1 MSREPVS
8 ARGGPTTISLLSMK
22 TVSYKQQAV
31 GSDILMPT
39 PRRYRF
45 KEGLG
50 TGNLLDHFEL
60 IGMIDDVGVVQLE
73 NIAVLHCGAVY
84 RSHSE
89 GLRCSPVELPQHHL
103 SYQLIQNG
111 QAN

>member
-1 MSREPVS
+1 MVGEKDILVLSFSP
-8 ARGGPTTISLLSMK
+8 TISLLSMK

-39 PRRYRF
+39 PRRSQ

-73 NIAVLHCGAVY
+73 NITVLHLNASCPA
-84 RSHSE
+84 SSF
-89 GLRCSPVELPQHHL
+89 
-103 SYQLIQNG
+103 
-111 QAN
+111 